1 MNNSKILVATVAT
14 KHGVQDKVKMIID
27 ISEEGLRDAIKA
39 NALTD
44 KDGNSISFSA
54 PSFYKGRCLVAFAGC
69 TPENFKSKYKGFQLF
84 VDRSFFG
91 DDVIAIDYSGLQ
103 VIVDGNV
110 YGRFVGVMQSEGGD
124 LAEIYC
130 DKIKDIE
137 YFLMNDVNFPEV
149 NWDSKTIVLVKPEVD
164 NAF

>member
-1 MNNSKILVATVAT
+1 
-14 KHGVQDKVKMIID
+14 
-27 ISEEGLRDAIKA
+27 
-39 NALTD
+39 
-44 KDGNSISFSA
+44 
-54 PSFYKGRCLVAFAGC
+54 
-69 TPENFKSKYKGFQLF
+69 
-84 VDRSFFG
+84 
-91 DDVIAIDYSGLQ
+91 
-103 VIVDGNV
+103 
-110 YGRFVGVMQSEGGD
+110 MQSEGGD